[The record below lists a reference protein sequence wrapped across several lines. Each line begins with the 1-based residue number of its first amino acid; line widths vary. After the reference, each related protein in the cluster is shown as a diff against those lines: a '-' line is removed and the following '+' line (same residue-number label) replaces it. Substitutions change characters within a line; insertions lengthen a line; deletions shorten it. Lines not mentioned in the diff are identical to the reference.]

1 MCAQGC
7 LPLDFSLCEKNKSL
21 TWFEPLLLVFLPFAV
36 ADIEQH
42 SQPFE
47 QCPARSRRSALMD
60 RGGEP
65 QKALESGP
73 ERYMLVSAD
82 TDHIFISGDYKSID
96 KDTGKK

>member
-1 MCAQGC
+1 M
-7 LPLDFSLCEKNKSL
+7 
-21 TWFEPLLLVFLPFAV
+21 VFLSFAV

-47 QCPARSRRSALMD
+47 QCPACSRRSALME

-65 QKALESGP
+65 RKVLESGP

-82 TDHIFISGDYKSID
+82 TSHIFISRIINQLTKTQEKNRKVYFVNAL
-96 KDTGKK
+96 